1 MSDFY
6 LDSYTIIGK
15 ESQTIHISL
24 QKNEKININKK
35 YLLSASSDE
44 LNENLYKNIDI
55 LITQGTKNESKNKLK
70 KVDSPLIINL
80 KNINSHIEY
89 LSLSRGGKIMK
100 IMPSLYNNLYV
111 RLDSILAFNN
121 GIELYMDKT
130 LDNIINKYFNN
141 NSIKNKMQFLTMNNA
156 FRNNFEESIQFCL
169 IKTKLNN
176 KIEENNFNNLASS
189 FLFNKNNLISD
200 IAFISGKNNLFEKRL
215 GERESMILLNQSLI
229 AFEGTI
235 SFREIKQKGE
245 NIKYVNQLNDI
256 IIDGPGLIIFEYSE
270 RRNQIIN
277 HKKYLMM
284 GLAIFFLFLQIII
297 HLIVF
302 NNI

>member
-1 MSDFY
+1 M
-6 LDSYTIIGK
+6 
-15 ESQTIHISL
+15 
-24 QKNEKININKK
+24 
-35 YLLSASSDE
+35 
-44 LNENLYKNIDI
+44 
-55 LITQGTKNESKNKLK
+55 
-70 KVDSPLIINL
+70 NL
-80 KNINSHIEY
+80 KNINGNVEY
-89 LSLSRGGKIMK
+89 VSLSAGGKIMK
-100 IMPSLYNNLYV
+100 IMPSFYNNLYI
-111 RLDSILAFNN
+111 RLDRLLVFNN
-121 GIELYMDKT
+121 GIELYSDKT
-130 LDNIINKYFNN
+130 VDNEISKIFP
-141 NSIKNKMQFLTMNNA
+141 
-156 FRNNFEESIQFCL
+156 RNNIVNINNLKLLKKIDYKFCL
-169 IKTKLNN
+169 IKTKLDNE
-176 KIEENNFNNLASS
+176 IEENNFNYLSNS
-189 FLFNKNNLISD
+189 FLFNKNNSIND
-200 IAFISGKNNLFEKRL
+200 MAFISGKNNLFEKRL

-302 NNI
+302 NNIY